1 MLLRRQH
8 SDLGQDSALGGVCG
22 GGLDRTE
29 EAWALGWVSPLLTP
43 PSSLQPRVQS
53 SLCTHPG
60 TWTSRSPSSWIR
72 KTGARS
78 GPQGKWAICKMCA

>member
-1 MLLRRQH
+1 MLLHHQH
-8 SDLGQDSALGGVCG
+8 SDLGQDSALGLVCG

-72 KTGARS
+72 KIGARS
-78 GPQGKWAICKMCA
+78 GPQRK